1 MIRDKIMTKT
11 PKIILLVF
19 TLFVLLA
26 SIFTVDQRK
35 TAVIFQF
42 GEAVRTI
49 TAPGLYVKIPFI
61 QNVSFFDNRV
71 LHIDAEAKELTASD
85 GKRVIVDAFAKFKI
99 INPVMFYKTVNNFQG
114 VSVRLN
120 KILESEMRK
129 VIGRVELTNLLSSS
143 RGAIIEKVRDN
154 VNNEAKK
161 FGIDVIDVRI
171 LRADLPKE
179 NSAAIYSRMQTEREK
194 EARQIRAEGQEEGA
208 RIRSKADKESQI
220 LLAEAYKNSEILK
233 GEGDGEAAHI
243 FNNAFGKDPE
253 FYGFYKHL
261 QTYKHA
267 LQNGET
273 TFIISPDSKF
283 LQYLQIGK

>member
-1 MIRDKIMTKT
+1 MIKF
-11 PKIILLVF
+11 PKL
-19 TLFVLLA
+19 VLLFPVLFLLLSA
-26 SIFTVDQRK
+26 IFTVDQRR

-42 GEAVRTI
+42 GEAVKTI
-49 TAPGLYVKIPFI
+49 THPGLYLKIPFI
-61 QNVSFFDNRV
+61 QNVSFFDNRI

-99 INPVMFYKTVNNFQG
+99 IDPIMFYKTVNNLQG
-114 VSVRLN
+114 VSIRLN

-143 RGAIIEKVRDN
+143 RRTIIEDVRDN
-154 VNNEAKK
+154 VNAEAQK

-194 EARQIRAEGQEEGA
+194 EARQIRAEGQEEAA

-220 LLAEAYKNSEILK
+220 LLAEAYMNSEILK
-233 GEGDGEAAHI
+233 GEGDAEAART
-243 FNNAFGKDPE
+243 FNAAFGKDPE
-253 FYGFYKHL
+253 FYSFYKHL
-261 QTYKHA
+261 QTYKNA

-273 TFIISPDSKF
+273 TFILSPDSKF
-283 LQYLQIGK
+283 LQYLQIGN

>member
-1 MIRDKIMTKT
+1 MTKT
-11 PKIILLVF
+11 PKIILLFF
-19 TLFVLLA
+19 TFFVILS

-42 GEAVRTI
+42 GEAVRVVPN
-49 TAPGLYVKIPFI
+49 PGLYMKLPFI

-71 LHIDAEAKELTASD
+71 LHIEAEAKELTASD
-85 GKRVIVDAFAKFKI
+85 GKRVLVDAFAKFKI
-99 INPVMFYKTVNNFQG
+99 IDPITFYKTVNNFQG

-143 RGAIIEKVRDN
+143 RRAIIEQIRDN

-194 EARQIRAEGQEEGA
+194 EARQIRAEGQEEAA

-233 GEGDGEAAHI
+233 GEGDAEAAQI

-253 FYGFYKHL
+253 FYSFYKHL
-261 QTYKHA
+261 QTYKNS
-267 LQNGET
+267 LQNSET

-283 LQYLQIGK
+283 LQHLQIGK